1 MKCKTSCFNPSLAG
15 NDLRRFWPLPVCSFF
30 LFLCFLVLP
39 YYTYLREITQSGVP
53 AAAADGISQAQ
64 AIAID
69 AASHLSSQYYLL
81 CVLLAG
87 AALVSAMLLFHHLH
101 SRREIQFYLGLPV
114 RRSGLFGTC
123 AIMGFLLV
131 ALPLL
136 LSQLVIL
143 GISVSFGVGAQAS
156 LRYLAGS
163 LLAYLCFYGM
173 ALVACVMA
181 GQSFG
186 AFLLYC
192 GMHGAVAAIWL
203 GACQVGQC
211 FIPGF
216 DGSAAETSWIF
227 WLIPL
232 AQLMRVGYYTMEYIS
247 GVPVMNAPTSS
258 GLDLHA
264 PLIYGLVGL
273 VLIVLAAVLYQYRK
287 AETAGETISFPWTR
301 WLSKVMAALAVG
313 LGGTLLIL
321 VTLYSSHI
329 SFGTL
334 LAMVLVLTAIGW
346 IAAEMIIWKSF
357 RIIKAQSVIPCGIL
371 LLLTAAL
378 MLGARADMTGYIH
391 RIPDQSEVSS
401 TSVVVNFNYVPV
413 DFEDAHT
420 VHALV
425 LDHIDE
431 LSTTAN
437 GDNISVAVSYGLKD
451 GKTLDRTY
459 YIPTED
465 ENLTA
470 QINEIID
477 KKENVY
483 SALFTGWPEDPDAL
497 TFRDTVISAYPVYV
511 DGESSDTPAFAR
523 DGSSDAYGDFP
534 LTAQEAQALYHAICQ
549 DIADGNMLSPC
560 HQYLADDDRNLLGS
574 LSLSLWDPVGAVKA
588 PRESSW
594 YANIDIYE
602 SMTHTIAAMKD
613 MGFQFR

>member
-1 MKCKTSCFNPSLAG
+1 MKCKTSCFNPSLAK
-15 NDLRRFWPLPVCSFF
+15 NTLRRFWPLPVCSFF

-39 YYTYLREITQSGVP
+39 YYTYLREITQPGAP
-53 AAAADGISQAQ
+53 YAAADGISQAQ
-64 AIAID
+64 VIAMD
-69 AASHLSSQYYLL
+69 AASHLSNQYYLL

-114 RRSGLFGTC
+114 RRSGLFGTW

-136 LSQLVIL
+136 LSQLVVL

-216 DGSAAETSWIF
+216 DGSAAETSWIL

-232 AQLMRVGYYTMEYIS
+232 AQFMQVGYYTAEYVS
-247 GVPVMNAPTSS
+247 GVPVMNAQTSS
-258 GLDLHA
+258 GLDLHT

-321 VTLYSSHI
+321 VTLYSNHI
-329 SFGTL
+329 SFRAL
-334 LAMVLVLTAIGW
+334 LVMVLVLTAIGW
-346 IAAEMIIWKSF
+346 IAAEMIIRKSF

-378 MLGARADMTGYIH
+378 MVGARADMTGYIH
-391 RIPDQSEVSS
+391 RLPDESEVSS
-401 TSVVVNFNYVPV
+401 TSVAVSLNYIPV
-413 DFEDAHT
+413 DFEDAHA
-420 VHALV
+420 VHTLM

-431 LSTTAN
+431 LSSSSN
-437 GDNISVAVSYGLKD
+437 GNNIAVAVSYGLKD

-465 ENLTA
+465 EDLTA
-470 QINEIID
+470 QLNAIID
-477 KKENVY
+477 KQENVY
-483 SALFTGWPEDPDAL
+483 SALFTDWPEDPDAL
-497 TFRDTVISAYPVYV
+497 TFRDTVISTYPAYV
-511 DGESSDTPAFAR
+511 DGESIDQPAFTR
-523 DGSSDAYGDFP
+523 NGSTDAYGDFP

-549 DIADGNMLSPC
+549 DIADGNVLSPC
-560 HQYLADDDRNLLGS
+560 HQYLGNDDRDLLGS
-574 LSLSLWDPVGAVKA
+574 LSLSLWAPVGAVKA
-588 PRESSW
+588 PKESYW
-594 YANIDIYE
+594 YANIDIYAT
-602 SMTHTIAAMKD
+602 MTHTIAAMKD

>member
-1 MKCKTSCFNPSLAG
+1 MKCTTSCFNPSLAK
-15 NDLRRFWPLPVCSFF
+15 NTLRRFWPLPVCSFF

-39 YYTYLREITQSGVP
+39 YYTYLREITQPGAP
-53 AAAADGISQAQ
+53 YAAADGISQAQ
-64 AIAID
+64 VIATD
-69 AASHLSSQYYLL
+69 AASHLSNQYYLL

-114 RRSGLFGTC
+114 RRSGLFGTW

-136 LSQLVIL
+136 LSQLVVL

-156 LRYLAGS
+156 LRYLAAS

-216 DGSAAETSWIF
+216 DGSAAETSWIL

-232 AQLMRVGYYTMEYIS
+232 AQFMQVGYYTVEYVS
-247 GVPVMNAPTSS
+247 GAPVMNAQTSS
-258 GLDLHA
+258 GLDLHT

-273 VLIVLAAVLYQYRK
+273 ILIVLAAVLYQYRK

-321 VTLYSSHI
+321 VTIYSNHI
-329 SFGTL
+329 SFGAL

-346 IAAEMIIWKSF
+346 VAAEMIIRKSF
-357 RIIKAQSVIPCGIL
+357 RIVKAQSVIPCGIL

-378 MLGARADMTGYIH
+378 MVGARADMTGYIH
-391 RIPDQSEVSS
+391 RMPDESEVSS
-401 TSVVVNFNYVPV
+401 TSVAVSLNYIPV
-413 DFEDAHT
+413 DFEDAHA
-420 VHALV
+420 VHTLM

-431 LSTTAN
+431 LSN
-437 GDNISVAVSYGLKD
+437 SSNSNNIAVAVSYGLKD

-459 YIPTED
+459 YISTED
-465 ENLTA
+465 EDLTA
-470 QINEIID
+470 QLNAIID
-477 KKENVY
+477 KQENVY

-497 TFRDTVISAYPVYV
+497 TFRDTVISAYPAYV
-511 DGESSDTPAFAR
+511 DGESIDHPAFTR
-523 DGSSDAYGDFP
+523 NGSTDAYGDFP
-534 LTAQEAQALYHAICQ
+534 LTAQEGQALYHAICQ
-549 DIADGNMLSPC
+549 DIADGNVLSPC
-560 HQYLADDDRNLLGS
+560 HQYLGDDYSDVLGS

-588 PRESSW
+588 PKESYW
-594 YANIDIYE
+594 YANIDIYA